1 MVIGRTDLED
11 GLTKLDTL
19 TNEEVVMA
27 CARLLEVTHNMD
39 KKFTRV
45 IDDVGRV
52 DKTMQVVSGEVRVAK
67 DAVKVIMM
75 RYI

>member
-11 GLTKLDTL
+11 GLTKLDKL

-27 CARLLEVTHNMD
+27 CAQLLKVTHNMD

-45 IDDVGRV
+45 IDDMGRV

-67 DAVKVIMM
+67 DAVKIIMM